1 MCPERPRVAHSRR
14 PRARKNEALRN
25 VRFQSLKKSIKP
37 NRSLKTPIE
46 VFRTLKITHRE
57 PTIDKNID
65 QSDTQSIDATEKY
78 TRGLLETRESLT
90 RLRRATT
97 DDATRAGSIGRKE
110 TFLENAVTNA
120 SDTSTAK
127 DETDSILL

>member
-78 TRGLLETRESLT
+78 TRGLDCWKRESH
-90 RLRRATT
+90 
-97 DDATRAGSIGRKE
+97 
-110 TFLENAVTNA
+110 
-120 SDTSTAK
+120 
-127 DETDSILL
+127 